1 MIWYCQKLFFSLFPP
16 LISFPIS
23 KPFDFSS
30 PRFAYCFVLTNS
42 ALLTALKNL
51 LSWGSIVRKS
61 NLTLNPFL
69 DVWHVG
75 QIADDRQTGEAKV
88 EGLETEEGHDVAG
101 TSARSAVDEHD
112 GNRQ

>member
-1 MIWYCQKLFFSLFPP
+1 M
-16 LISFPIS
+16 
-23 KPFDFSS
+23 
-30 PRFAYCFVLTNS
+30 
-42 ALLTALKNL
+42 TALKNL

-112 GNRQ
+112 GNRQGGSSHGNTNRSVFRCILML